1 MFLKSAPR
9 NLIVVARVC
18 IQPRD
23 DCNRKFHK
31 AIMFF
36 ATKYNFTIV
45 RNISTKRESYSFE
58 EFKKLIYGTFLPSK
72 TVVIFKHWGGGIAS
86 KIDPNRY
93 TITEIDECWI
103 NNSFRLENSAK
114 IINDSKRYVVKYL
127 PEDKGYISVMLR
139 TERIGLDHVR
149 KSPEIAHEV
158 FDECLTEIAEV
169 VQNLAYANDLHE
181 VFIAVDNTK
190 YSSRYLR
197 NNSAP
202 EFMSN
207 MFLGSVNDKLKR

>member
-1 MFLKSAPR
+1 
-9 NLIVVARVC
+9 
-18 IQPRD
+18 
-23 DCNRKFHK
+23 
-31 AIMFF
+31 MFF

-58 EFKKLIYGTFLPSK
+58 EFKKLIYGTLLPSK
-72 TVVIFKHWGGGIAS
+72 TVVIFKHWGGIAS

-93 TITEIDECWI
+93 TITEIDKCQI
-103 NNSFRLENSAK
+103 NNSFWFENSAK
-114 IINDSKRYVVKYL
+114 IINDSKRYVAKYL
-127 PEDKGYISVMLR
+127 PEDKRYISVMLR
-139 TERIGLDHVR
+139 TERIAIDYVR
-149 KSPEIAHEV
+149 KSAEIAHEV

-169 VQNLAYANDLHE
+169 VQDLAYANDLHE

-190 YSSRYLR
+190 YGSRYLR

-207 MFLGSVNDKLKR
+207 TFLGSVNDKLKR